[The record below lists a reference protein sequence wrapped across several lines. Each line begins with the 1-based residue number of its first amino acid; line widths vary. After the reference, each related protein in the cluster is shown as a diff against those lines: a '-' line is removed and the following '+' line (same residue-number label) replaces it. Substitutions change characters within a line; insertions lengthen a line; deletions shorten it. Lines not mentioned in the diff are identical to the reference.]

1 MASILSKSR
10 RSPESLPHGWATSS
24 PPRGMET
31 NRAGGEAV
39 SRRWRSQKQIP
50 AVCAQAVCLSVL
62 FRHGTPRAA
71 PAAQCHVR
79 TQRGRPRL
87 GTQRSP
93 VTLAS
98 LSVSAILFPDG
109 QIKGVQQHPEHHSGS
124 ATNSGKSRPSPR
136 REDSPRDA
144 RHPQECRSQA
154 VCSYFQMRAHL

>member
-1 MASILSKSR
+1 MAG
-10 RSPESLPHGWATSS
+10 PPPALPGGWKPTA
-24 PPRGMET
+24 
-31 NRAGGEAV
+31 RAGRQCHGGGGV
-39 SRRWRSQKQIP
+39 RSRVP

-79 TQRGRPRL
+79 TQRGRPRP